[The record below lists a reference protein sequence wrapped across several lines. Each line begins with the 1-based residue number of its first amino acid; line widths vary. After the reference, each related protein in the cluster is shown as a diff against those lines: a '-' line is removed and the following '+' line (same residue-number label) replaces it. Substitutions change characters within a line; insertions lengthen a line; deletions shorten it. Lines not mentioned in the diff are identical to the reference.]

1 MYYLCYIIVIKLF
14 VSGGALT
21 AGFLLKYQLTQKIE
35 LSHKYYTPKPVE
47 YSSSP

>member
-14 VSGGALT
+14 VSGGAFT

-35 LSHKYYTPKPVE
+35 LSHKYYTPKSIE
-47 YSSSP
+47 YSPCP